1 MVKTMNRVL
10 LVIGNGFDLKLG
22 LKTTFTNFIESDFYS
37 KKTNR
42 INEFRK
48 DIGVV
53 VKDNKSID
61 FDYFLKINGKLK
73 GIDEINFWD
82 LYFGLKKVL
91 GIKDDNKTW
100 ADIEKNIHDFLKDLN
115 EGEDAVK
122 FAKIIEC
129 KNLQFSWYGK
139 DKKLD
144 YLIILFIYIAQKKFY
159 SADKGID
166 YSLFLEDLKMFEKNY
181 GAYIN
186 EENHKD
192 NYSDNSMNL
201 INKLIGKDNELG
213 GIDTFNYS
221 AMPFKDEKVWY
232 INGDYNRPIIG
243 IDDSFVV
250 SSNNSVFDEKLYV
263 FTKTYRRLELYGD
276 KRASP
281 KNRAYHGIIVYGH
294 SLNEQDYSY
303 YYPLFNQ
310 LDFTNTNKSSN
321 NGKYITFKYSAH
333 EGCTSEQAKEKT
345 IVSVINML
353 ARYNKEILNAHHF
366 RLMDILFNQNR
377 IRFEEVK

>member
-1 MVKTMNRVL
+1 MNKVL
-10 LVIGNGFDLKLG
+10 LVVGNGFDLKLG
-22 LKTTFTNFIESDFYS
+22 LKTTFTNYIESNYYS
-37 KKTNR
+37 AKINE

-48 DIGVV
+48 DIGAV
-53 VKDNKSID
+53 VKNRNDID
-61 FDYFLKINGKLK
+61 FDYFFEFNGKLK
-73 GIDEINFWD
+73 YINELNFWD

-91 GIKDDNKTW
+91 SIKDDNKTW
-100 ADIEKNIHDFLKDLN
+100 ADIEKSIHDLLKDVIH
-115 EGEDAVK
+115 GKDA
-122 FAKIIEC
+122 ANLINIIKC
-129 KNLQFSWYGK
+129 KNLESSIYGK
-139 DKKLD
+139 NSELD
-144 YLIILFIYIAQKKFY
+144 YLIILFVYMAQKNFI
-159 SADKGID
+159 SDDKGVD
-166 YSLFLEDLKMFEKNY
+166 YSLLLKDLKKFEKYY
-181 GAYIN
+181 GTYIN
-186 EENHKD
+186 EENQKH
-192 NYSDNSMNL
+192 NYYDESVNL

-221 AMPFKDEKVWY
+221 IMPFKDKKVWY
-232 INGDYNRPIIG
+232 INGDYNHPIVG
-243 IDDSFVV
+243 IDDSLVTN
-250 SSNNSVFDEKLYV
+250 SNDASVFDEKWYE

-276 KRASP
+276 KKASP
-281 KNRAYHGIIVYGH
+281 KNRNYSGIIVYGH

-321 NGKYITFKYSAH
+321 NGKYITFKYSAR